1 MWLDEG
7 LTCDVVVDVFLELQA
22 HVVGAE
28 LLEFDGELDVL
39 LWFVAVDQD
48 IRVENCTAALRLLPL
63 HQVQLVELIVSAL
76 VRFGTNDVQ
85 LVPDVRVDY
94 QAFSRQEP

>member
-7 LTCDVVVDVFLELQA
+7 LTCDVVVDVLLELQA

>member
-7 LTCDVVVDVFLELQA
+7 LTCDVVVDVLLELQA

-85 LVPDVRVDY
+85 LVPNVRVDY